1 MSQNTFEPSQSFHDA
16 ASFVTSS
23 SQLKNLS
30 NNTKLELYALY
41 KMITVS
47 RHPNV
52 TKPSIFDMTGRA
64 KWDAWDKAGKEY
76 SQVDTGTLQEKYLD
90 RCKEL
95 GWVPSASTTTLNK
108 QVEPT
113 RVALQEENLDSI
125 DWDAPDDQ
133 LGGQKRSDKSMGKNV
148 SVLQEED
155 VEIDPKTPHG
165 LAILGD
171 EGRLETLLQL
181 GGVDINQRDE
191 FGYTALHLAADRGNV
206 GVVKLLIA
214 RGADP
219 SIQVRG
225 YPRPLSLDGLGG
237 YIYAIH
243 RPERGSKIELT

>member
-1 MSQNTFEPSQSFHDA
+1 
-16 ASFVTSS
+16 
-23 SQLKNLS
+23 
-30 NNTKLELYALY
+30 
-41 KMITVS
+41 
-47 RHPNV
+47 
-52 TKPSIFDMTGRA
+52 MTGRA

-219 SIQVRG
+219 SIQDA
-225 YPRPLSLDGLGG
+225 DGFM
-237 YIYAIH
+237 AV
-243 RPERGSKIELT
+243 ELAEASGKETVVDLLRNI